1 MTSQNSGLAELG
13 WTSFFAS
20 QLEPGELERAFAVR
34 VMAVHRGILH
44 VAGEFIDEAIPS
56 RLDGAQ
62 SEDEHPTVGDWLL
75 IDQHTH
81 RPLRVLERTSLFQ
94 RRAPGS
100 DRRLQL
106 IAANVDTLF
115 IVSSCNLDFNI
126 ARLERYL
133 VLAREAGVTP
143 VIVLTKADLAEA
155 PEDFAAEA
163 RRLQAGLLI
172 ETVNALDPADIGP
185 LAAWCGKGQT
195 VAFVGSSGVGKSTL
209 INTLTGSGDI
219 ATKGIREDDAHGRHT
234 TTGRA
239 MHRLTD
245 GGWLLDTPGM
255 RELQLT
261 DAAAGVEMVFEDIT
275 ALIAQC
281 RFVDCTHDSEPDCA
295 VREALDT
302 GALDPERY
310 RRWQK
315 LVAEEAF
322 NSATLSE
329 RRARSKAFGKMA
341 KAVLKGKQRDRWR

>member
-1 MTSQNSGLAELG
+1 MISQNSGLAELG
-13 WTSFFAS
+13 WTSHFAS
-20 QLEPGELERAFAVR
+20 QIEIDELERALAVR

-44 VAGEFIDEAIPS
+44 IAGDGLDEAIPS
-56 RLDGAQ
+56 HLDSAQ
-62 SEDEHPTVGDWLL
+62 SEHEHPTVGDWLL
-75 IDQHTH
+75 IDRHTH
-81 RPLRVLERTSLFQ
+81 RPVRVLARTSLFQ

-126 ARLERYL
+126 ARMERYL

-155 PEDFAAEA
+155 PEEYAAGA
-163 RRLQAGLLI
+163 RRLQAGLLV
-172 ETVNALDPADIGP
+172 ETVNALDPDDIEP

-209 INTLTGSGDI
+209 INTLTGSGEI
-219 ATKGIREDDAHGRHT
+219 ATQGIREDDARGRHT

-239 MHRLTD
+239 MHRLAD

-255 RELQLT
+255 RELQIT
-261 DAAAGVEMVFEDIT
+261 DAAAGVEMVFEDVT
-275 ALIAQC
+275 ALVAQC
-281 RFVDCTHDSEPDCA
+281 RFADCTHDSEPGCA
-295 VREALDT
+295 VREALET

-310 RRWQK
+310 RRWRK

-322 NSATLSE
+322 NSATLLE
-329 RRARSKAFGKMA
+329 RRAKSKAFGKMA
-341 KAVLKGKQRDRWR
+341 KAVLKGKQHDRWK